1 MTPKMCVISMTTQLS
16 KPMRFMCMD
25 VIDGLT
31 EPLLMGRLGH
41 QLLTSY
47 QMVGLRVPPGK
58 FSNLLTVSKLETLP
72 GGTRSL
78 SIYFIL
84 SSEINVYQKWIKVIF
99 SLQN

>member
-16 KPMRFMCMD
+16 KPMRFICMD

-58 FSNLLTVSKLETLP
+58 FSNLLKLCLEAHAVYL
-72 GGTRSL
+72 
-78 SIYFIL
+78 FIL
-84 SSEINVYQKWIKVIF
+84 YLAVKLMYIK
-99 SLQN
+99 NG